1 MDVQIIAG
9 IDEAGRG
16 PLAGPVVAAAC
27 ILSVDVFRRRKTYK
41 AWSPFR
47 RIPKHDCL
55 LADSKKLS
63 PEERERSY
71 AWIVANCAY
80 GVGLASA
87 EDIDAIGILKA
98 TEQAMRE
105 AVTMLERT
113 MTPSLLLID
122 GKDAFT
128 FPYPHRS
135 IIRGDG
141 TEPCIAAA
149 SIIAKVTRDRLMK
162 AEAAKFPHFG
172 FEQHKGYGTPQHQKA
187 LREHGMCELHRKS
200 FVKVVHQ

>member
-27 ILSVDVFRRRKTYK
+27 ILRCEVFRRRKSFK

-47 RIPKHDCL
+47 RIPKNDCI
-55 LADSKKLS
+55 LADSKAL
-63 PEERERSY
+63 EEEQRENSY
-71 AWIVANCAY
+71 KWIVANCAY
-80 GVGLASA
+80 GIGMASA
-87 EDIDAIGILKA
+87 KDIDTMGILRA

-113 MTPSLLLID
+113 MTPDLLLVD
-122 GKDAFT
+122 GKDAFS
-128 FPYPHRS
+128 FPHPHRS

-141 TEPCIAAA
+141 KEPCIAAA

-172 FEQHKGYGTPQHQKA
+172 FDQHKGYGTPQHQKA
-187 LREHGMCELHRKS
+187 LREHGMCELHRRS
-200 FVKVVHQ
+200 FVKVVA